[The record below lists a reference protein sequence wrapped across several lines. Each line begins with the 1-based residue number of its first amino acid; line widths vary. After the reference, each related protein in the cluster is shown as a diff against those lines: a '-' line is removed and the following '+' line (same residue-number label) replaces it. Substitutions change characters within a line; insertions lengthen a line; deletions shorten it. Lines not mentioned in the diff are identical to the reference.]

1 MNIREDLQRFLGET
15 EHLMQ
20 TRRYRWLC
28 AIAVI
33 LSLVGAFHVF
43 DGDFWKVRRL
53 QKDIEEVAPQ
63 WEAFKRTNLGFD
75 SIVFFASRDAAYG
88 AKLKVRGTLSS
99 SREKQL
105 YEFVA
110 STKLSPYPFDTLN
123 VRFRLE
129 YGPTAEELER
139 PIKRGIKRGKLN
151 GLQNDSEQDGAANGS
166 QPVRAVTNQPS
177 AAAGSGR

>member
-1 MNIREDLQRFLGET
+1 MNIREDLQRYLNET
-15 EHLMQ
+15 HQVMQ

-43 DGDFWKVRRL
+43 DWDFWKVRRL

-88 AKLKVRGTLSS
+88 ATLKARGTLSS

-110 STKLSPYPFDTLN
+110 STKLSQYHFDTLDM
-123 VRFRLE
+123 RFRLE
-129 YGPTAEELER
+129 YGPSAEEVER
-139 PIKRGIKRGKLN
+139 RIKRGLLN
-151 GLQNDSEQDGAANGS
+151 GLQNDSEQ
-166 QPVRAVTNQPS
+166 NQ
-177 AAAGSGR
+177 GM